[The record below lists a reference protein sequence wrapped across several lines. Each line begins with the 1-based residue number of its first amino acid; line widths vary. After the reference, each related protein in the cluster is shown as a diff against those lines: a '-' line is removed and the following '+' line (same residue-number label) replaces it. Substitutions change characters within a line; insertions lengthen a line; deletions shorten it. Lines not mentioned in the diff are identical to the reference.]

1 MKKTLKGLLTIG
13 AVLAAAGLAD
23 AATITDFQA
32 GDAARGIGG
41 TRHNLGFKG
50 KVLRVGT
57 GYTTEICVF
66 CHTPHH
72 ANTENGLRP
81 LWNKG
86 NIPTNYT
93 AYGTTLGGTTAG
105 PIGSTS
111 LACLSCHD
119 GITTFDNIVNAPGKG
134 GVIAGGSNYA
144 WSFRMPSPFV
154 NDPLLDHF
162 FTGTDSC
169 EDCHSG
175 AVEGV
180 NQVTRHIIGTD
191 LSNDHPV
198 SIPYTSTVG
207 GLRPTTTVIGSIDL
221 SSDLDSTATTAFGA
235 NLMQNRWAVNG
246 FISNS
251 ATIGDLLRDGKV
263 ECSSCHDPHFDNK
276 SWDEAEPTWVD
287 PTSGKQDWCNNDGE
301 TCSDGMF
308 LRRVGGNTGSGLCR
322 TCHNK

>member
-1 MKKTLKGLLTIG
+1 MKRTLKGLLTICT
-13 AVLAAAGLAD
+13 VLAAAGIAYAAGIAD
-23 AATITDFQA
+23 YPA
-32 GDAARGIGG
+32 GVSASGIGG

-50 KVLRVGT
+50 QVLRVGT

-86 NIPTNYT
+86 NIPSSYT
-93 AYGTTLGGTTAG
+93 AYGTTIAGTTAG
-105 PIGSTS
+105 PVGSTS

-134 GVIAGGSNYA
+134 GVIAGGSNYN

-162 FTGTDSC
+162 FTGDESC

-175 AVEGV
+175 SIEGV

-191 LSNDHPV
+191 LSDDHPV
-198 SIPYTSTVG
+198 SIPYNGTVA
-207 GLRPTTTVIGSIDL
+207 GLRPSDTVIGSIDL
-221 SSDLDSTATTAFGA
+221 SSDLDSKASTAFGG

-246 FISNS
+246 FISNTAS
-251 ATIGDLLRDGKV
+251 ISDILRDGKV

-276 SWDEAEPTWVD
+276 SWDEAEPTWAPPGD
-287 PTSGKQDWCNNDGE
+287 SDQGWCSNDGE

-308 LRRVGGNTGSGLCR
+308 LRRVGGNTGSALCR